1 MQNEEKAYV
10 LDAIR
15 GIYFDDAEKPHLG
28 ETAGDTS
35 MMEDVIT
42 LAHLNVTDDQNVTVT
57 SESSSGLSTTA
68 NESSSST
75 STLNDS

>member
-1 MQNEEKAYV
+1 MQNEEKDYL

-15 GIYFDDAEKPHLG
+15 GVYFDDAEKTYFG

-35 MMEDVIT
+35 IVEDVIT
-42 LAHLNVTDDQNVTVT
+42 LAHLNVTGDQNVTVA

-68 NESSSST
+68 DDSSV